1 MLDRSAILSSAW
13 KSYRLARPAF
23 FAAGDTATHRRF
35 LRSLFGK
42 MLRQAWA
49 DAKKAAV
56 TDTASAFVVAQSRVM
71 AEKALAMPAGERSV
85 RIVEVRQELALLD
98 YAPWG
103 VRTGNRR
110 HDLSAQLD
118 ALTAG
123 AS

>member
-1 MLDRSAILSSAW
+1 MFNRSSILTAAW
-13 KSYRLARPAF
+13 KAYRLARPAF
-23 FAAGDTATHRRF
+23 FAAGDTATHRKF

-49 DAKKAAV
+49 DAKKAA
-56 TDTASAFVVAQSRVM
+56 TNTASAFVVAQQRVM
-71 AEKALAMPAGERSV
+71 TDKAAAMPAGERSV

-103 VRTGNRR
+103 VRTSHRR
-110 HDLSAQLD
+110 ADLSAQLT

-123 AS
+123 AV